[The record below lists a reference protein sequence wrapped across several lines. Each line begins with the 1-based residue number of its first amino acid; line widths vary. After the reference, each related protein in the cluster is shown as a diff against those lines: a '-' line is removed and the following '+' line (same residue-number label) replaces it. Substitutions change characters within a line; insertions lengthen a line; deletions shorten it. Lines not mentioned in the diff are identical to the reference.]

1 MTQIGLFTL
10 CIILY
15 ALPDKWYDQW
25 SLTPGCVLNSFT
37 FNLMLWTICTYLSV
51 LTLVNWTTEAPLSP
65 KGLGQTVAYIR
76 HARLVESTQI
86 CDECVWESALVPFQ
100 QPKLAHVLF
109 TEPDCQPK
117 LARFG
122 LLRSCHIWP
131 GSQIWVRTNP
141 YIWTYNWV
149 LKQVTISLIQMV
161 TWVEIQWSHDRWSLS
176 CISDAVCAVIRD
188 NLVILDVGFMEDV
201 IKYLSKDMDNVL

>member
-10 CIILY
+10 CIIVY

-51 LTLVNWTTEAPLSP
+51 LILVNWTTEAPLSP

-117 LARFG
+117 LAQVWIAKILSHLTWKPDMGQNQFIYLDLQLG
-122 LLRSCHIWP
+122 TQTSHNQFDSDGHLGGNTVKSWSMITQL
-131 GSQIWVRTNP
+131 QIRC
-141 YIWTYNWV
+141 
-149 LKQVTISLIQMV
+149 SLCCYQ
-161 TWVEIQWSHDRWSLS
+161 R
-176 CISDAVCAVIRD
+176 
-188 NLVILDVGFMEDV
+188 
-201 IKYLSKDMDNVL
+201 